1 MGVPEIRTS
10 VVIPCLDESEAIAEC
25 VRVARA
31 AAGPDGEVVVADNGS
46 CDGSPELATAA
57 GARVVHEPRRG
68 YGRAYLAGLAAAR
81 GELIVMGDGD
91 LSYDFA
97 EVPRFVGALE
107 DGADLVLGNRMRSIA
122 PGAMPLLNR
131 YVGNPL
137 TTGLVR
143 ALFRPGVGDVWCGLR
158 AIRRDALERL
168 RLRSG
173 GMEFAL
179 EMVVRAAQEGLE
191 IRELDVELRPRG
203 GESKLAPLRDGVRGV
218 SFVLAARAEPLR
230 RASR

>member
-1 MGVPEIRTS
+1 M
-10 VVIPCLDESEAIAEC
+10 
-25 VRVARA
+25 ARA

-46 CDGSPELATAA
+46 RDGSAELAAAA

-97 EVPRFVGALE
+97 EVPRFVRALE

-122 PGAMPLLNR
+122 PGAMPVLNR
-131 YVGNPL
+131 YLGNPL
-137 TTGLVR
+137 TTVLVR

-168 RLRSG
+168 DLRSG

-179 EMVVRAAQEGLE
+179 EMVVRAAQQRMD
-191 IRELDVELRPRG
+191 IREIEVELRPRG

-230 RASR
+230 RAAR

>member
-1 MGVPEIRTS
+1 VS
-10 VVIPCLDESEAIAEC
+10 VVIPCLDEAETIAQC
-25 VRVARA
+25 VRTAL
-31 AAGPDGEVVVADNGS
+31 AAGDEVVVADNGS
-46 CDGSPELATAA
+46 TDGSAELAAAA

-91 LSYDFA
+91 LSYDFR
-97 EVPRFVGALE
+97 EIPRFVDELS
-107 DGADLVLGNRMRSIA
+107 DGADLVLGNRMRAIR

-158 AIRRDALERL
+158 AVSREALERL

-179 EMVVRAAQEGLE
+179 EMVVRAAEE
-191 IRELDVELRPRG
+191 RMDIREIEIELHPRG
-203 GESKLAPLRDGVRGV
+203 GESKLAPLRDGSRAIGWLV
-218 SFVLAARAEPLR
+218 AARLR
-230 RASR
+230 

>member
-1 MGVPEIRTS
+1 MGAGGTRTS
-10 VVIPCLDESEAIAEC
+10 VVIPCLDEAAAIAEC
-25 VRVARA
+25 VRTARA
-31 AAGPDGEVVVADNGS
+31 AAGLDGEVVVADNGS
-46 CDGSPELATAA
+46 ADGSAELAAAA
-57 GARVVHEPRRG
+57 GARVVSEPRRG

-97 EVPRFVGALE
+97 EVPRFVAELE
-107 DGADLVLGNRMRSIA
+107 RGADLVLGNRMRSIA
-122 PGAMPLLNR
+122 PGAMPALNR

-158 AIRRDALERL
+158 AIRRDALDRL

-179 EMVVRAAQEGLE
+179 EMVVRAAQEGLD
-191 IRELDVELRPRG
+191 IRELEIELRPRG
-203 GESKLAPLRDGVRGV
+203 GESKLAPFRDGMRGV

-230 RASR
+230 RGVR

>member
-1 MGVPEIRTS
+1 MRVS
-10 VVIPCLDESEAIAEC
+10 VVIPCLDEAETIGEC

-31 AAGPDGEVVVADNGS
+31 ALGSGGEVIVADNGS
-46 CDGSPELATAA
+46 ADGSAELAAAA
-57 GARVVHEPRRG
+57 GARVVREPRRG

-81 GELIVMGDGD
+81 GDLIVMGDGD

-97 EVPRFVGALE
+97 EIPRFVRELE
-107 DGADLVLGNRMRSIA
+107 DGADLVLGNRMGAIA
-122 PGAMPLLNR
+122 PGAMPVLNR

-168 RLRSG
+168 ALRSG

-179 EMVVRAAQEGLE
+179 EMVVRAAQEDLE
-191 IRELDVELRPRG
+191 IRELDIELHPRG
-203 GESKLAPLRDGVRGV
+203 GESKLVPLRDGFRGV

-230 RASR
+230 RGAR

>member
-1 MGVPEIRTS
+1 MGVS
-10 VVIPCLDESEAIAEC
+10 VVIPCLNEAETVERC
-25 VRVARA
+25 VEVAREFA
-31 AAGPDGEVVVADNGS
+31 DEVVVSDNGS
-46 CDGSPELATAA
+46 SDGSAELAAAA

-68 YGRAYLAGLAAAR
+68 YGRAYLAGLAAVR

-91 LSYDFA
+91 LSYDFR
-97 EVPRFVGALE
+97 EIPRFVRELE
-107 DGADLVLGNRMRSIA
+107 DGADLVLGNRMGAIR

-158 AIRRDALERL
+158 AVRRDALERL

-179 EMVVRAAQEGLE
+179 EMVVRATQRDME
-191 IRELDVELRPRG
+191 IREIDIELHPRG
-203 GESKLAPLRDGVRGV
+203 GESKLAPFRDGSRAISWLV
-218 SFVLAARAEPLR
+218 AARLR
-230 RASR
+230 